1 MSFFNAFN
9 SFSPFCHQTLINPS
23 IITAKYG
30 LVTSTSIQILNILGN
45 FTALNV
51 IRVNLSNEN
60 EVISTIVPL
69 FLPGMT
75 YTDTTV
81 SPNMVYS
88 YQLQPIIGN
97 VYGKIFNV
105 PYTITTLVNYVNT
118 IDSDQLVM
126 YYSFENPSIAV
137 EPAQSTS
144 ITSCYDVIDTTG
156 MVQYYHFD
164 YYSTPS
170 PL

>member
-23 IITAKYG
+23 IITATYG
-30 LVTSTSIQILNILGN
+30 LVTSTNVQIINILGN
-45 FTALNV
+45 FTAMNV
-51 IRVNLSNEN
+51 IRMNLSNEN
-60 EVISTIVPL
+60 EVISTIVST

-75 YTDTTV
+75 YNDISV

-97 VYGKIFNV
+97 VYGTIFNV
-105 PYTITTLVNYVNT
+105 PYTITTLVNYINT
-118 IDSDQLVM
+118 IDNDQLVM
-126 YYSFENPSIAV
+126 YYSFENPSIV
-137 EPAQSTS
+137 NGPVQSTS
-144 ITSCYDVIDTTG
+144 ITSCYDIIDTTG
-156 MVQYYHFD
+156 MVIYYHFD
-164 YYSTPS
+164 YYI